1 MSFLCALY
9 GGAVAIFLGAFFVF
23 GYEFLAFAVHH

>member
-1 MSFLCALY
+1 MSPCLLY
-9 GGAVAIFLGAFFVF
+9 VGAIAIFLGAFFVF